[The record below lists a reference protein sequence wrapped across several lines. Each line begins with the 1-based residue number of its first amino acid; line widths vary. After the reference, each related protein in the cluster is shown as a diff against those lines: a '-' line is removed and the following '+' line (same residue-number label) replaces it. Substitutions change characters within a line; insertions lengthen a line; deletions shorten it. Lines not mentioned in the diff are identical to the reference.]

1 MQLDLVL
8 KFAPFPRCMALHVA
22 VLSLGVRTAQD
33 PGAWRGGGGGWHMS
47 WFVSW
52 RAAVVQSHSC
62 RLGTW
67 DHDCDVQ
74 LSVVSRA
81 KFADRIPEA

>member
-33 PGAWRGGGGGWHMS
+33 PGAWRGGGGGLAYVMVCLLACS
-47 WFVSW
+47 SSSKP
-52 RAAVVQSHSC
+52 QLQTGYLGS
-62 RLGTW
+62 RL
-67 DHDCDVQ
+67 
-74 LSVVSRA
+74 
-81 KFADRIPEA
+81 